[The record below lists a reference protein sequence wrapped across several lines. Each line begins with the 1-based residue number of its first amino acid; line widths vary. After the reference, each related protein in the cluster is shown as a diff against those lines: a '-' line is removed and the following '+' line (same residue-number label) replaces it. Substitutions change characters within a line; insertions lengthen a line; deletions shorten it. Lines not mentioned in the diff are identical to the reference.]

1 MRAGV
6 GVGAKADVLTFLLGV
21 RGAHATV
28 STLSRA
34 TGYSGTAI
42 RTAAQD
48 MAVARLIRETRD
60 RPRYYFLTAKPWA
73 ELLELQPYGS
83 GSPNGFEIPE
93 WRFWSHLFAFLAAI
107 DDWTTRVIKNSTNPH
122 VVASEARDLFEEY
135 NGAFALNGIPVPSPA
150 DYPGLQF
157 VDGLFE
163 TARVVAD
170 WLQDHL

>member
-1 MRAGV
+1 
-6 GVGAKADVLTFLLGV
+6 
-21 RGAHATV
+21 
-28 STLSRA
+28 
-34 TGYSGTAI
+34 
-42 RTAAQD
+42 
-48 MAVARLIRETRD
+48 MAVARLIRETTN
-60 RPRYYFLTAKPWA
+60 RPRYYFLPAKPWA

-83 GSPNGFEIPE
+83 GSPDGFEIPE

-107 DDWTTRVIKNSTNPH
+107 DDWTTRVTRTSTNPH
-122 VVASEARDLFEEY
+122 VVASQARDLFEKY
-135 NGAFALNGIPVPSPA
+135 NEAFALNGIPVPSPA